1 MACRAVCISR
11 AEGAG
16 GGETAQ
22 LVAERLGFRYID
34 DEIIAQAAA
43 KGGITPG
50 DVADEEKRKSAMS
63 RIVREF
69 GRATVPD
76 SYGIA
81 GMSRRPYEEISS
93 EAVRGLIQDAIEET
107 ADRGDVVIVSHGAS
121 FTLSGRPNVL
131 RVLLTASPETRMGRL
146 SESQGLDPKDARKAI
161 KKADAARSDYLRRFY
176 GVETELPTHYDLVVN
191 TDVLS
196 LEQAAELIAQ
206 GAS

>member
-16 GGETAQ
+16 GSQTAQ

-34 DEIIAQAAA
+34 DEIIAKAAA
-43 KGGITPG
+43 KGGISSD
-50 DVADEEKRKSAMS
+50 DVADEEKRKSALS
-63 RIVREF
+63 RIAQEF
-69 GRATVPD
+69 GRAARSGRLRDCGHV
-76 SYGIA
+76 
-81 GMSRRPYEEISS
+81 RPYEEVSS
-93 EAVRGLIQDAIEET
+93 EAVRSLIRDAIEET

-121 FTLSGRPNVL
+121 FALPRRPNVL
-131 RVLLTASPETRMGRL
+131 RVLLTASPETRVGRL

-161 KKADAARSDYLRRFY
+161 KDADVARSDYLRRFY
-176 GVETELPTHYDLVVN
+176 GVDTELPTHYDLVVN

-196 LEQAAELIAQ
+196 VEQAAEVIAQ

>member
-1 MACRAVCISR
+1 VACRAVCISR

-16 GGETAQ
+16 GSQTAQ

-43 KGGITPG
+43 KGGISPA

-63 RIVREF
+63 RIVGEF
-69 GRATVPD
+69 GRAAVPD

-81 GMSRRPYEEISS
+81 AMSRPYEEVSS
-93 EAVRGLIQDAIEET
+93 EAVRSLIQDAIEET

-121 FTLSGRPNVL
+121 FTLSRRPDVL

-146 SESQGLDPKDARKAI
+146 SESRGLDPKEARKAI
-161 KKADAARSDYLRRFY
+161 KAADAARSDYLRRFY
-176 GVETELPTHYDLVVN
+176 GVEAELPTHYDLVVN

-196 LEQAAELIAQ
+196 VEQAAEVIAQ

>member
-16 GGETAQ
+16 GSQTAQ

-43 KGGITPG
+43 KGGISPG
-50 DVADEEKRKSAMS
+50 DVADEEKRKSALS
-63 RIVREF
+63 RLVREF
-69 GRATVPD
+69 GRAAAPD

-81 GMSRRPYEEISS
+81 GISRPYEEVSS
-93 EAVRGLIQDAIEET
+93 EAVRSLIQDAIEET

-121 FTLSGRPNVL
+121 FALSRGPNLL
-131 RVLLTASPETRMGRL
+131 RVLLTASPETRAVRL
-146 SESQGLDPKDARKAI
+146 SESRGLDSKGARKAI
-161 KKADAARSDYLRRFY
+161 KDADAARSDYLRRFY

-196 LEQAAELIAQ
+196 VEQAAGLIVQ